1 MNLEHSHQCKVNV
14 APHSVVSLNHS
25 TKKDKL
31 FFENLPDK
39 FQRKEAV
46 EVGGKLGISSAT
58 VGRWLKQ
65 MTEDYLE
72 QSEYGMYQKV
82 KNDKVDKMKS
92 A

>member
-1 MNLEHSHQCKVNV
+1 VNYHQLPNRK
-14 APHSVVSLNHS
+14 
-25 TKKDKL
+25 KL